1 MTEALQ
7 ITDTDMSQPVDIEIN
22 TVGELVIVLKTIPT
36 KFEQKYDPKKMTYTL
51 EASWK
56 P

>member
-1 MTEALQ
+1 MK
-7 ITDTDMSQPVDIEIN
+7 DTKTNQPVDVEIN
-22 TVGELVIVLKTIPT
+22 TMGELVIVLKSVPV
-36 KFEQKYDPKKMTYTL
+36 KFEQKYDHKKMTYTL